1 MRLLTI
7 LLALVSVMFVNISN
21 AQSTAKPTTKSTTK
35 TTSKST
41 TSAGTIT
48 DEDLRKYAIAM
59 DSVKGMQLTL
69 NDIIAEM
76 VQRNT
81 VMPVQRYN
89 ELFKVADDQAKLA
102 EKKATPAEIA
112 FLKECADKRAEE
124 MVRVNATYQALVKE
138 YVGVKTFNTIKKSLT
153 SDESL
158 KAKYEAI
165 SKEIESKSAASESKG
180 GE

>member
-7 LLALVSVMFVNISN
+7 LVTLVSVMFVNVAN
-21 AQSTAKPTTKSTTK
+21 AQSTTKPATKSTTK
-35 TTSKST
+35 TSSKT
-41 TSAGTIT
+41 TASSGAIS
-48 DEDLRKYAIAM
+48 DEDLRKYAVAM

-102 EKKATPAEIA
+102 EKKATPEEVA

-138 YVGVKTFNTIKKSLT
+138 YVGVKTFNTIKKSLA
-153 SDESL
+153 SDETL
-158 KAKYEAI
+158 KAKYDAI
-165 SKEIESKSAASESKG
+165 SKEIESKSAATESEG

>member
-7 LLALVSVMFVNISN
+7 LVALVSMMFVNISN
-21 AQSTAKPTTKSTTK
+21 AQTTTKSTSKASTK
-35 TTSKST
+35 TTSSST
-41 TSAGTIT
+41 KIT

-81 VMPVQRYN
+81 TMPVQRYN

-102 EKKATPAEIA
+102 EKKATPEEIK

-138 YVGVKTFNTIKKSLT
+138 YVGVKTFNAIKKSLT
-153 SDESL
+153 SDEEL

-165 SKEIESKSAASESKG
+165 SKELESKSAATESKG